1 LTRGSRER
9 VLGIIGLRAAGVR
22 KAERIL
28 EKCTGGGDK
37 SLEWFVGGVVRER
50 EREREA
56 FGISGKGDMVLG
68 TWKAVAKKV
77 PPSTQPRA
85 RASIFFWVVCV
96 HMVSCCGL

>member
-50 EREREA
+50 ERERERH
-56 FGISGKGDMVLG
+56 LG
-68 TWKAVAKKV
+68 FRGRVTW
-77 PPSTQPRA
+77 
-85 RASIFFWVVCV
+85 FW
-96 HMVSCCGL
+96 GPGRR